1 MANIKVDGQ
10 LIEVP
15 DYYTLMQAAEAAG
28 AEIPRFCYHERLSVA
43 GNCRMCLVEV
53 KGGPP
58 KPQASCAMGVKDLRP
73 GPNGEPP
80 EIFTNTPMVK
90 KAREGVMEFLLINHP
105 LDCPICDQGG
115 ECDLQ
120 DQAMAYGVDKNRYAE
135 NKRAVEDK
143 NLGPLVKT
151 SMNRCIHCT
160 RCVRFTTE
168 VAGITE
174 MGLLGRGED
183 AEITSY
189 LERALTSELQGNVID
204 LCPVGALTSKPYA
217 FHARPWELT
226 KTESIDV
233 MDAVGSNIRVD
244 ARGREVM
251 RILPRVNEAINEEW
265 ISDKTRFIWDG
276 LKSQRLDRPY
286 VRQSGKL
293 RPASWE
299 EAFAAV
305 AKAIKASGGGNKVGA
320 IAGDLAS
327 VEDMFALKA
336 LMTNLGSGMT
346 DSRPAMSGID
356 PSMPRAA
363 YIFNP
368 TIAGIEEADAI
379 LIIGSNPRKEAAV
392 LNARIRK
399 TWRAK
404 GLPIAVIGDNADL
417 TYDYEYLGNGFST
430 LADLAAGKGSFAEK
444 LANAKKPL
452 IIVGEGAVSHG
463 AAWSKQIG
471 RDTIA
476 LAAKLATGANVAEGW
491 NGFAMLHNAAGRV
504 GGIDIGFVPHDGGVC
519 SADQIKLAG
528 EAKLDVLFLLGA
540 DEYDTKAMGKA
551 FVVYVGTHGDA
562 GAHRADVILPAA
574 TYTEK
579 SGTYVNTEGRV
590 QLAERAVFPPGDAK
604 EDWSIFRALSAVLGQ
619 PLPFNSLTQLRQA
632 MYAEFPHLA
641 KLDQIAAGSVD
652 DVKKLAGAAIKTTSA
667 TYTSPVADFYLT
679 NPIAR
684 ASATMGECAA
694 LQAGLRQAAE

>member
-1 MANIKVDGQ
+1 MANIKVDGK

-15 DYYTLMQAAEAAG
+15 DYFTLMQAAEAAG

-58 KPQASCAMGVKDLRP
+58 KPQASCAMSVKDLRP

-80 EIFTNTPMVK
+80 EMFTNTPMVK
-90 KAREGVMEFLLINHP
+90 KAREGVLEFLLINHP

-120 DQAMAYGVDKNRYAE
+120 DQAMAYGVDSSRFAE

-143 NLGPLVKT
+143 YMGPIVKT
-151 SMNRCIHCT
+151 SMNRCIQCT

-168 VAGITE
+168 VAGVSQLGAI
-174 MGLLGRGED
+174 GRGED
-183 AEITSY
+183 LEITTY
-189 LERALTSELQGNVID
+189 LEQALTSELSGNVVD

-244 ARGREVM
+244 SRGREVM
-251 RILPRVNEAINEEW
+251 RILPRVNDAVNEEW
-265 ISDKTRFIWDG
+265 ISDKTRHVWDG
-276 LKSQRLDRPY
+276 LKAQRLDRPY
-286 VRQSGKL
+286 VRKAGRLQ
-293 RPASWE
+293 PATWD

-305 AKAIKASGGGNKVGA
+305 AKAIKASGMGNKVGA
-320 IAGDLAS
+320 IAGDLAA
-327 VEDMFALKA
+327 VEDMYALKA
-336 LMTNLGSGMT
+336 LMTAMGSGMT
-346 DSRPAMSGID
+346 DVRPPMSGID
-356 PSMPRAA
+356 PSMPRSA

-379 LIIGSNPRKEAAV
+379 LIVGSNPRKEAPV

-399 TWRAK
+399 AWRMRSV
-404 GLPIAVIGDNADL
+404 PIAVIGDHAEL
-417 TYDYEYLGNGFST
+417 TYGYDYLGDDISALAKVANGEGFGET
-430 LADLAAGKGSFAEK
+430 LRA
-444 LANAKKPL
+444 AKKPL
-452 IIVGEGAVSHG
+452 VIVGEGAVSHG
-463 AAWSKQIG
+463 AAWNKQIG
-471 RDTIA
+471 RDVIA
-476 LAAKLATGANVAEGW
+476 LASKCATLGEVAEGW
-491 NGFAMLHNAAGRV
+491 NGYAMLHNAASRV

-528 EAKLDVLFLLGA
+528 QDDLSVLFLLGA
-540 DEYDTKAMGKA
+540 DEYDTSAMGKA

-574 TYTEK
+574 AYTEK

-590 QLAERAVFPPGDAK
+590 QLAERAVFPPGEAK
-604 EDWSIFRALSAVLGQ
+604 EDWAIFRALSAVLGM
-619 PLPFNSLTQLRQA
+619 PLPFNSLRALRQA

-641 KLDQIAAGSVD
+641 QIGQIAPAGMEGTLE
-652 DVKKLAGAAIKTTSA
+652 LAGRATKTESA
-667 TYTSPVADFYLT
+667 RLTSPIDDFYMT

-684 ASATMGECAA
+684 ASAIMAECSQM
-694 LQAGLRQAAE
+694 QAGFKQAAE

>member
-1 MANIKVDGQ
+1 MANIKVDGK
-10 LIEVP
+10 LVEVP
-15 DYYTLMQAAEAAG
+15 DYFTLMQAAEAAG

-58 KPQASCAMGVKDLRP
+58 KPQASCAMSVKDLRP

-80 EIFTNTPMVK
+80 EMFTNTPMVK

-120 DQAMAYGVDKNRYAE
+120 DQAMAYGVDTSRYAE

-143 NLGPLVKT
+143 YLGPIVKT

-168 VAGITE
+168 VAGVAQ
-174 MGLLGRGED
+174 MGLIGRGED
-183 AEITSY
+183 AEITTY
-189 LERALTSELQGNVID
+189 LEQALTSELSGNVVD

-217 FHARPWELT
+217 FQARPWELN

-244 ARGREVM
+244 SRGREVM
-251 RILPRVNEAINEEW
+251 RILPRVNDAVNEEW
-265 ISDKTRFIWDG
+265 ISDKTRHVWDG

-286 VRQSGKL
+286 VRKNGKL
-293 RPASWE
+293 QAASWE

-305 AKAIKASGGGNKVGA
+305 AKAIKASGMGNKVGA
-320 IAGDLAS
+320 IAGDLAA
-327 VEDMFALKA
+327 VEDMYALKA
-336 LMTNLGSGMT
+336 LMTALGSGMT
-346 DSRPAMSGID
+346 DVRPPMSGID
-356 PSMPRAA
+356 PSMPRSA

-368 TIAGIEEADAI
+368 TIAGIEDADAI
-379 LIIGSNPRKEAAV
+379 LIVGSNPRKEAPV

-399 TWRAK
+399 AWRAR
-404 GLPIAVIGDNADL
+404 GLPIAVIGDHADL
-417 TYDYEYLGNGFST
+417 TYGYEYLGDDISVLAGVANGEGF
-430 LADLAAGKGSFAEK
+430 GEK
-444 LANAKKPL
+444 LKAAKKPL
-452 IIVGEGAVSHG
+452 VIVGEGAVSHG
-463 AAWSKQIG
+463 AAWNKQIG
-471 RDTIA
+471 RDVIA
-476 LAAKLATGANVAEGW
+476 LASKAATMGDVAEGW
-491 NGFAMLHNAAGRV
+491 NGFALLHNAASRV

-528 EAKLDVLFLLGA
+528 KDELSVLFLLGA

-562 GAHRADVILPAA
+562 GAHRADVILPSAA
-574 TYTEK
+574 YTEK

-590 QLAERAVFPPGDAK
+590 QVAERAVFPPGEAK
-604 EDWSIFRALSAVLGQ
+604 EDWAIFRALSAVLDM
-619 PLPFNSLTQLRQA
+619 PLPFNSLRALRTA

-641 KLDQIAAGSVD
+641 QIDQIVPAGVD
-652 DVKKLAGAAIKTTSA
+652 GTRELAGRAIKTNSA
-667 TYTSPVADFYLT
+667 KLTSPIGDFYMT

-684 ASATMGECAA
+684 ASAIMAECSQM
-694 LQAGLRQAAE
+694 QAGLKQAAE

>member
-1 MANIKVDGQ
+1 MATIKVDGV

-15 DYYTLMQAAEAAG
+15 DYFTLMQAAEAAG

-58 KPQASCAMGVKDLRP
+58 KPQASCAMSVRDLRP

-80 EIFTNTPMVK
+80 EMFTNTPMVK

-120 DQAMAYGVDKNRYAE
+120 DQAMAYGVDASRYSE

-143 NLGPLVKT
+143 YLGPLVKT
-151 SMNRCIHCT
+151 TMTRCIHCT

-168 VAGITE
+168 VAGISE

-217 FHARPWELT
+217 FQARPWELN
-226 KTESIDV
+226 KTESIDI

-244 ARGREVM
+244 SRGREVM
-251 RILPRVNEAINEEW
+251 RFLPRVNEAINEEW
-265 ISDKTRFIWDG
+265 ISDKTRFVWDG
-276 LKSQRLDRPY
+276 LRSQRLDRPY
-286 VRQSGKL
+286 VRRGGRLQ
-293 RPASWE
+293 PASWD
-299 EAFAAV
+299 EAFSAV
-305 AKAIKASGGGNKVGA
+305 AARIKKAGNKVGA
-320 IAGDLAS
+320 IAGDLAG
-327 VEDMFALKA
+327 VEEMYALKA
-336 LMTNLGSGMT
+336 LLGSLGSGMT
-346 DSRPAMSGID
+346 DVRPPMSGVD
-356 PSMPRAA
+356 PSMPRSA
-363 YIFNP
+363 YLFNP

-379 LIIGSNPRKEAAV
+379 LIIGSNPRLEAAV
-392 LNARIRK
+392 LNSRIRK

-404 GLPIAVIGDNADL
+404 GIPIGVIGERADL
-417 TYDYEYLGNGFST
+417 TYAYDYLGEGFET
-430 LADLAAGKGSFAEK
+430 LADIAAGKGAFAEVF
-444 LANAKKPL
+444 AKATRPL
-452 IIVGEGAVSHG
+452 VIVGEGAVSHAG
-463 AAWSKQIG
+463 LGKQPG
-471 RDTIA
+471 RDVMA
-476 LAAKLATGANVAEGW
+476 LAAKLATSGANIADGW
-491 NGFAMLHNAAGRV
+491 NGFAFLHNAASRV
-504 GGIDIGFVPHDGGVC
+504 GGMDIGFVPHDGGVC
-519 SADQIKLAG
+519 SADQIKLAAKG
-528 EAKLDVLFLLGA
+528 ELEVLFLLGA
-540 DEYDTKAMGKA
+540 DEYDTTAMGDA
-551 FVVYVGTHGDA
+551 FVVYIGTHGDK

-579 SGTYVNTEGRV
+579 SATYVNTEGRV
-590 QLAERAVFPPGDAK
+590 QVTNRAVFPPGDAK
-604 EDWSIFRALSAVLGQ
+604 EDWAIIRALSGVLGQ
-619 PLPFNSLTQLRQA
+619 PLPFNSLGQLRA
-632 MYAEFPHLA
+632 AIYAEVPHLA
-641 KLDQIAAGSVD
+641 RIDEITPAPAAD
-652 DVKKLAGAAIKTTSA
+652 LATLAGTATKTAAA
-667 TYTSPVADFYLT
+667 PFASPVTEYYLT

-694 LQAGLRQAAE
+694 LAAGHRQAAE

>member
-1 MANIKVDGQ
+1 MATIKVDGQ
-10 LIEVP
+10 LVEVP

-58 KPQASCAMGVKDLRP
+58 KPQASCAMSVKDLRP

-80 EIFTNTPMVK
+80 EMFTNTPMVK

-120 DQAMAYGVDKNRYAE
+120 DQAMAYGVDKNRFAE

-143 NLGPLVKT
+143 YIGPLVKT

-168 VAGITE
+168 VAGIAE

-183 AEITSY
+183 AEITTY
-189 LERALTSELQGNVID
+189 LEKALTSELQGNVID

-217 FHARPWELT
+217 FNARPWELV

-244 ARGREVM
+244 SRGREVM
-251 RILPRVNEAINEEW
+251 RILPRINEAINEEW

-286 VRQSGKL
+286 VRKGGKL
-293 RPASWE
+293 QATTWE
-299 EAFAAV
+299 EALAAV
-305 AKAIKASGGGNKVGA
+305 AARLKKAGNKVGA
-320 IAGDLAS
+320 IAGDLAA
-327 VEDMFALKA
+327 VEEMFALKA
-336 LMTNLGSGMT
+336 LLASIGSGMT
-346 DSRPAMSGID
+346 DVRPAMSGID
-356 PSMPRAA
+356 PSMPRSA

-368 TIAGIEEADAI
+368 TIAGIEQADAV
-379 LIIGSNPRKEAAV
+379 LIIGANPRREASV

-399 TWRAK
+399 AWRAK
-404 GLPIAVIGDNADL
+404 NLPIATIGERADL
-417 TYDYEYLGNGFST
+417 TYDHTYLGEGFET
-430 LADLAAGKGSFAEK
+430 LAELAAGKGAFAEV
-444 LANAKKPL
+444 LAKAERPL
-452 IIVGEGAVSHG
+452 IIVGESAVSHASLG
-463 AAWSKQIG
+463 KQVG
-471 RDTIA
+471 RDVIA
-476 LAAKLATGANVAEGW
+476 LASKLATSGQNVAEGW
-491 NGFAMLHNAAGRV
+491 NGFALLHNAASRV
-504 GGIDIGFVPHDGGVC
+504 GGLDIGFVPHDGGVC
-519 SADQIKLAG
+519 SADQIALAG
-528 EAKLDVLFLLGA
+528 KGELDVLFLLGA
-540 DEYDTKAMGKA
+540 DEYDTAAMGKA
-551 FVVYVGTHGDA
+551 FVVYVGSHGDT

-590 QLAERAVFPPGDAK
+590 QVTNRAVFPPGDAK
-604 EDWSIFRALSAVLGQ
+604 EDWAIIRALSGAVGK
-619 PLPFNSLTQLRQA
+619 PLPFNSLAQLRA
-632 MYAEFPHLA
+632 AIYAEFPHLA
-641 KLDQIAAGSVD
+641 RVDAIAPGSAAD
-652 DVKKLAGAAIKTTSA
+652 IAKLAKAAIKTKTAPFGPAVS
-667 TYTSPVADFYLT
+667 DFYMS

-684 ASATMGECAA
+684 ASAVMGECAA
-694 LQAGLRQAAE
+694 TAAGLRQAAE

>member
-1 MANIKVDGQ
+1 MASIKVDGT
-10 LIEVP
+10 LVEVP

-58 KPQASCAMGVKDLRP
+58 KPQASCAMSVKDLRP

-80 EIFTNTPMVK
+80 EMFTNTPMVK

-135 NKRAVEDK
+135 QKRAVEDK

-151 SMNRCIHCT
+151 EMTRCIHCT

-168 VAGITE
+168 VAGITQ
-174 MGLLGRGED
+174 MGLTGRGED

-189 LERALTSELQGNVID
+189 LEQALTSELQGNVID

-217 FHARPWELT
+217 FHARPWELV
-226 KTESIDV
+226 KTETVDV

-286 VRQSGKL
+286 VRTNGKL
-293 RPASWE
+293 KPASWD
-299 EAFAAV
+299 EAFAAI

-320 IAGDLAS
+320 IAGDLAA
-327 VEDMFALKA
+327 VEDMYALKA
-336 LMTNLGSGMT
+336 LMTSLGSGMT

-356 PSMPRAA
+356 PSMPRSA

-399 TWRAK
+399 AWRAK
-404 GLPIAVIGDNADL
+404 GTPIAVIGDHADL
-417 TYDYEYLGNGFST
+417 TYDYQYLGNGFSA
-430 LADLAAGKGSFAEK
+430 LADLVAGQGSFGEV
-444 LANAKKPL
+444 LTNAKKPL

-463 AAWSKQIG
+463 AAKSKQIG

-491 NGFAMLHNAAGRV
+491 NGFALLHNAAARV
-504 GGIDIGFVPHDGGVC
+504 GGLDIKFVPHDGGVC
-519 SADQIKLAG
+519 SADQIGLAG
-528 EAKLDVLFLLGA
+528 KGELDVLFLLGA
-540 DEYDTKAMGKA
+540 DEYDMSAMGKA
-551 FVVYVGTHGDA
+551 FVVYVGTHGDNA
-562 GAHRADVILPAA
+562 AHRADVILPGAA
-574 TYTEK
+574 YTEK

-604 EDWSIFRALSAVLGQ
+604 EDWAIFRALSSALGQ
-619 PLPFNSLTQLRQA
+619 PLPFNSLAQLRA
-632 MYAEFPHLA
+632 AIYAEFPHLA
-641 KLDQIAAGSVD
+641 RLDQIEAGSVA
-652 DVKKLAGAAIKTTSA
+652 DVKKLAGAAIKTKSA
-667 TYTSPVADFYLT
+667 TYASPVADFYLT

-684 ASATMGECAA
+684 SSATMGECAA